1 MKIIYRI
8 SDTGYKK
15 EKPEWVNNEN
25 CLRNAWN
32 TFLTSDFIILMDR
45 ISDETKQMVHDVTN
59 NNAVYKTING
69 GSSANSF
76 NIALDYAL
84 NEIDDSDEIV
94 YFLEN
99 DYLHTPNAESVIK
112 DGIHMGFDY
121 VTGYDHPD
129 KYLNPSEGGNPFC
142 EGKSE
147 VSRVYRGEF
156 SHFKI
161 TNSTTMTFASKV
173 KTLRRDEIFL
183 RKWTIGNH
191 PNDFQ
196 MFLELSQKGRTLVSS
211 IPAVAT
217 HGEAKWL
224 SPLVNWESYVW
235 NN

>member
-1 MKIIYRI
+1 MKVIYRI
-8 SDTGYKK
+8 SDAGYKK
-15 EKPEWVNNEN
+15 EKPEWINNEN
-25 CLRNAWN
+25 CLRNAWF
-32 TFLTSDFIILMDR
+32 TFLTSDFIILMDDV
-45 ISDETKQMVHDVTN
+45 SEETKRMVYDVTTSR
-59 NNAVYKTING
+59 ATYRVING
-69 GSSANSF
+69 GSSAKSF
-76 NIALDYAL
+76 NIALDYSL
-84 NEIDDSDEIV
+84 NEIGDNDEIV

-112 DGIHMGFDY
+112 DGIRMGFDY

-161 TNSTTMTFASKV
+161 TNSTTMTFAAKIS
-173 KTLRRDEIFL
+173 TLKRDEVFL
-183 RKWTIGNH
+183 RKWTLGTH

-211 IPAVAT
+211 IPAVST
-217 HGEAKWL
+217 HGETHWL
-224 SPLVNWESYVW
+224 SPLINWEDYVW